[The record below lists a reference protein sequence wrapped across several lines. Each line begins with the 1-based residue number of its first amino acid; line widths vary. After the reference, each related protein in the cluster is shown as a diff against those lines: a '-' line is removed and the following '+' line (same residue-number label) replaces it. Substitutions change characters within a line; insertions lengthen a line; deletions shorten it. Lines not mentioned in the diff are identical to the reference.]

1 MKGDVAMLKRM
12 LYLSVLLFFGI
23 TASCYGQFSSSLEGA
38 VSDTTGA
45 VIASATVKITNNSTG
60 VSQTQTSDA
69 KGNFSFVSLAPGS
82 YDVTTTAQGFAT
94 HKVTVEIEAGQTMN
108 LPVTLNVAR
117 QAQTIEV
124 TDQAPVLDTAETRNQ
139 MTIPTSELNSLP
151 LAGRDQLG
159 LVTLAPGVTGLGLV
173 AGGSNAQSIDNY
185 AAETTVTASANG
197 RGSVGNEY
205 VLDGLDVS
213 SNAKY
218 VVNIAPNPDTIQ
230 ETTVQVNT
238 FNAEYGR
245 TSSIVEVMTTRS
257 GADKYHFLASDYYTA
272 NWLQARTEFQPRE
285 TTTFLPFHSDNISTT
300 LGGPIPFLKQ
310 TYFFTAWEPLLSLTQ
325 ANSQI
330 TVEDPA
336 FTTWAQGAWPNSP
349 EVQLLAKYPASNVS
363 RTSVASTGSSLFPT
377 TCGTA
382 AAANIPCALNVDD
395 NAVLAATN
403 YRNALEYNIRLDKDF
418 TKDRAYANYF
428 RTSLY
433 TGGPSARVDHIQP
446 QQFLVRSI
454 QGNETHT
461 FSSHL
466 LNEAAFGF
474 LRLEGLVDPY
484 GPFHI
489 PIITVTGAW
498 NTQLGVSKAHENY
511 IQHHFIWKD
520 NLSWVHGTHDIKFGY
535 GAFHGDNLTYFG
547 QWGSQP
553 NFSFTN
559 VANFLEGNV
568 YQETGAYFNLL
579 TGQQAGLA
587 SDSFQFNTLTYGFF
601 AQDSWKVNSKLTL
614 TYGLRWDDYGNPKGE
629 ANNIEANF
637 FYGTGSNVPAQV
649 TSGILKQVPQTT
661 NSLMNG
667 WGPRVGVAYDLTGK
681 GKWLVHGG
689 WGLYHDWLTLTY
701 VQSYFTNPPAPAS
714 VTFQSNTSG
723 PAPVFS
729 VGTSDTWPFGFTYPT
744 LPAAT
749 LNSQGGITGEQ
760 VNITGGDPNLK
771 EPNTMNYAAT
781 VERGLGRN
789 YSVAAGYSGSHSN
802 NLWTNS
808 VSGVDINVYPGSL
821 IQNNGTFVRLNPNFG
836 SITYKVNGPTAT
848 YNAFVAE
855 FKGRFG
861 RSGLIDTSYT
871 HSHSWDDDQSYPYVQ
886 SNSGN
891 YSQYW
896 APSSYDE
903 PNRLSL
909 AVSYELPHLNQGPE
923 PLRYVTNGWK
933 PSAVTILQSGPPFT
947 VENSNVWKSTLV
959 AGSPLSTSAPGNYD
973 ADGENAGMP
982 NVPSYGYNVPHDRN
996 HQLGRNSNLSTIPAT
1011 TSGSPTPGY
1020 SGVFNLLSDFTAP
1033 ATLPGEGNEVW
1044 NGYRSPGYANTDFAI
1059 SKDNRI
1065 RESAS
1070 LQLRLESFNLFN
1082 RASLGAITNTTN
1094 SSSFGKATSQY
1105 YARFWQIGA
1114 KFQF

>member
-1 MKGDVAMLKRM
+1 MMKRVLYVAALI
-12 LYLSVLLFFGI
+12 LFGM
-23 TASCYGQFSSSLEGA
+23 TASSYGQFSSSLEGA
-38 VSDTTGA
+38 VTDTTGA
-45 VIASATVKITNNSTG
+45 VVSGATVKIVNDSTG
-60 VSQTQTSDA
+60 ISETQNTDA
-69 KGNFSFVSLAPGS
+69 KGNFSFLSLAPGS
-82 YDVTTTAQGFAT
+82 YDVTTSETGFAT
-94 HKVTVEIEAGQTMN
+94 HKVTIELLAGQTLN
-108 LPVTLNVAR
+108 LPVTLNIAR
-117 QAQTIEV
+117 QAQTVVV

-159 LVTLAPGVTGLGLV
+159 LVTLAPGVTGLGLI

-197 RGSVGNEY
+197 RGNTGNEY

-245 TSSIVEVMTTRS
+245 TSSIVEVMTTRA
-257 GADKYHFLASDYYTA
+257 GQDKYHFLASDYYTA
-272 NWLQARTEFQPRE
+272 NWLQARSEFQPSQ
-285 TTTFLPFHSDNISTT
+285 TFTMLPFHSSNISTT

-336 FTTWAQGAWPNSP
+336 FTTWAQTAWPNS
-349 EVQLLAKYPASNVS
+349 VGVKLLAQYPASNVS
-363 RTSVASTGSSLFPT
+363 RTGVASTGTSLFPT

-382 AAANIPCALNVDD
+382 AAANIPCSLNVVD
-395 NAVLAATN
+395 NAVLAATD
-403 YRNALEYNIRLDKDF
+403 YRNALEYNIRLDKNF

-454 QGNETHT
+454 QANETHT
-461 FSSHL
+461 FNLHL

-489 PIITVTGAW
+489 PIITVTSAW

-511 IQHHFIWKD
+511 IQHHFVWKD
-520 NLSWVHGTHDIKFGY
+520 NVSFVHGPHDIKFGY
-535 GAFHGDNLTYFG
+535 GGFHGDNLTYFG

-559 VANFLEGNV
+559 VANFVQDNV
-568 YQETGAYFNLL
+568 YQETGVYYNLL

-587 SDSFQFNTLTYGFF
+587 SDSFQFATLTYGLF
-601 AQDSWKVNSKLTL
+601 AQDNWKVSPRLTL
-614 TYGLRWDDYGNPKGE
+614 TYGLRWDSYGNPKADNPGSE
-629 ANNIEANF
+629 TGIESDF
-637 FYGTGSNVPAQV
+637 FYGSGSPVTAQIA
-649 TSGILKQVPQTT
+649 SGILKQVPGIT

-667 WGPRVGVAYDLTGK
+667 WGPRVGVAYDPTGK
-681 GKWLVHGG
+681 GNWLIHGG

-714 VTFQSNTSG
+714 VTFASNT
-723 PAPVFS
+723 PAALPLYS
-729 VGTSDTWPFGFTYPT
+729 VGTSDVWPFGFTYPT
-744 LPAAT
+744 LPPSS
-749 LNSQGGITGEQ
+749 LNSQGGITGLP
-760 VNITGGDPNLK
+760 VNITGGDPNLR

-781 VERGLGRN
+781 LERGLGRD
-789 YSVAAGYSGSHSN
+789 YSVAVGYSGSHSN
-802 NLWTNS
+802 NLWTNN

-821 IQNNGTFVRLNPNFG
+821 IQNNGSFVRLNTSFG

-855 FKGRFG
+855 FKGRFM
-861 RSGLIDTSYT
+861 RSGFIDTSYT
-871 HSHSWDDDQSYPYVQ
+871 HSRSWDDDQSYPYVQ
-886 SNSGN
+886 SNTGN

-896 APSSYDE
+896 GPSSYDE

-909 AVSYELPHLNQGPE
+909 AVSYELPHLNEGPA
-923 PLRYVTNGWK
+923 LLHYVTNGWK

-947 VENSNVWKSTLV
+947 VENANTWKSTLV
-959 AGSPLSTSAPGNYD
+959 AGSPLATSSPGNYN
-973 ADGENAGMP
+973 ADGENSGMP
-982 NVPSYGYNVPHDRN
+982 NVPSYKYSVPTDRN
-996 HQLGRNSNLSTIPAT
+996 HQLGRNSNLSIIPAT
-1011 TSGSPTPGY
+1011 TSGSPSPGY

-1033 ATLPGEGNEVW
+1033 STLPGEGNEVW
-1044 NGYRSPGYANTDFAI
+1044 NGYRSPGYANTDFAV
-1059 SKDNRI
+1059 SKDNPL
-1065 RESAS
+1065 RESMT
-1070 LQLRLESFNLFN
+1070 LQLRLEAFNLFN
-1082 RASLGAITNTTN
+1082 RASLGAITSSTN

-1105 YARFWQIGA
+1105 YARFWQLGA
-1114 KFQF
+1114 KLQF